1 MLTGVLFTA
10 GWAVVAA
17 SNEYL
22 VYDAGSTVLILPLI
36 AGSVLLPIGIV
47 YDLKI
52 SRQVKFFIVVASGA
66 LIFFLAFYLL
76 TFLGIAIHGIGPR

>member
-1 MLTGVLFTA
+1 MM
-10 GWAVVAA
+10 
-17 SNEYL
+17 
-22 VYDAGSTVLILPLI
+22 PLI

-52 SRQVKFFIVVASGA
+52 SRQVKLFIVVASSV
-66 LIFFLAFYLL
+66 LVFFLAFYLL